1 MGPYLRDDA
10 LAANAGRGR
19 LGLVIARVHGGW
31 LVEDRL
37 GLVDGLGG
45 GLVVDRLWL
54 LEVGGVGGR
63 GVLRIHRGS
72 WLVLHVEEPLGGVVL
87 VLVQRAGGG
96 VEGGGGVGA
105 EGDRLVGVH
114 LCKLPKG
121 GVEVMMTEIVFVQA
135 SGL

>member
-19 LGLVIARVHGGW
+19 LRLVIARVHGGR
-31 LVEDRL
+31 LVEDWL
-37 GLVDGLGG
+37 GLVD

-54 LEVGGVGGR
+54 LEVGGVRGR

>member
-37 GLVDGLGG
+37 GLVDGLVG
-45 GLVVDRLWL
+45 DRLWL
-54 LEVGGVGGR
+54 LEVGGVRGR
-63 GVLRIHRGS
+63 GVLGIHRGR
-72 WLVLHVEEPLGGVVL
+72 LVVLHVEEPLGGVVL

-114 LCKLPKG
+114 LCKLPKE
-121 GVEVMMTEIVFVQA
+121 GVEVMMAEIVFVQA